1 MLFSQQAVYM
11 YIRRIVVSSMLTE
24 AWVYTLEIR
33 SLGVC
38 LKDIATIT
46 IWVNNLL
53 LFASSD
59 VMMTH
64 MKDAIKSEWTSV
76 SVSST
81 SLSSVT

>member
-46 IWVNNLL
+46 YG
-53 LFASSD
+53 
-59 VMMTH
+59 
-64 MKDAIKSEWTSV
+64 
-76 SVSST
+76 ST
-81 SLSSVT
+81 IYCSLHPQM